1 MPLKPSRRQ
10 STSQCSTVHGTCAR
24 SKPGIQVMLRL
35 RVPQGIGLP
44 HQQTILSSKIV
55 LPAGRSHSQL
65 ACMHGPSG
73 AKIRTHNCLSKLSL
87 ATFSPHRTLLTPT
100 LHTERLITIH
110 LQSRTRRL
118 SLRHAVKSIDI
129 SCSLLQSSKRES
141 IRRCCSV
148 LSLSQATIEQ
158 QLFPPPSLLKV
169 SPPRSRKEKSIHI
182 HFNSCRIKF

>member
-1 MPLKPSRRQ
+1 
-10 STSQCSTVHGTCAR
+10 
-24 SKPGIQVMLRL
+24 MLRL
-35 RVPQGIGLP
+35 QVPPGIGLP

-87 ATFSPHRTLLTPT
+87 ATFFPHRTLLTPT
-100 LHTERLITIH
+100 LHTERLITIY

-158 QLFPPPSLLKV
+158 QLFPPPSLKF
-169 SPPRSRKEKSIHI
+169 PRRGREKKNQSTSISI
-182 HFNSCRIKF
+182 LVASNSNKSLFRTILDHKSK